1 MKYILNHEDKLY
13 RKFFEDIASIPHES
27 FKEKALSDYIVK
39 FAEDRGLWHHQ
50 DQVWN
55 VIIKKPASPG
65 YEDHDPVMIQG
76 HIDMVCVKT
85 ADSDHDFDT
94 DPLELYVE
102 DGFLR
107 AKNTTLGA
115 DCGHG
120 ISYMLAILD
129 DKSLKHPPLE
139 CLFTVQEEV
148 GVGGPKHLDY
158 SLLTA
163 KRLIFTDSMGEG
175 APEMS
180 TTSVLGGN
188 FVKPVTFEAAVQKGG
203 IVGSSNAVASSSAV
217 NSSNAADSQSENA
230 EPSNAAGLS
239 RDTAEQSNASVSQSA
254 AHSPNADILSSD
266 IAPNGSAAPLSNSAA
281 SRNAAILPSEPASQA
296 HFYKISVG
304 GLAGGHAAVDINKG
318 RANAVSILAR
328 TAYELMKAGDIKL
341 CSFKAG
347 TLKNNIPNTGEMVI
361 CTALSDVSGAIA
373 KMDANIKAE
382 HKETDPAPFVK
393 AEVVSAAERSL
404 SVKTTAEIIR
414 WVMEIP
420 TGCYMAS
427 HDDASFPLTS
437 RNMGTAEL
445 MEDKFVIGYM
455 FRTSVKS
462 HLEMLFDAQMVLC
475 EIFGASWEK
484 EYDYPGYVSEVG
496 TPMYNTYETVY
507 RQFTGKELKPIRI
520 HAGTD
525 VGSLIEGMGGLDV
538 IGIGPNTYKFHTP
551 EEALDLASY
560 DRAYRYITGV
570 LEKL

>member
-1 MKYILNHEDKLY
+1 MKYILDHEGKMY

-39 FAEDRGLWHHQ
+39 FAEERGLWHHQ
-50 DQVWN
+50 DEVWN

-65 YEDHDPVMIQG
+65 YEGHDPVMIQG

-94 DPLELYVE
+94 DPLALYVE

-107 AKNTTLGA
+107 ARNTTLGA

-129 DKSLKHPPLE
+129 DKTLKHPPLE

-158 SLLTA
+158 SLLSA

-188 FVKPVTFEAAVQKGG
+188 FVKPVVFEAAGQEGNG
-203 IVGSSNAVASSSAV
+203 AAASSPSK
-217 NSSNAADSQSENA
+217 AAPNK
-230 EPSNAAGLS
+230 AAG
-239 RDTAEQSNASVSQSA
+239 QSA
-254 AHSPNADILSSD
+254 ALT
-266 IAPNGSAAPLSNSAA
+266 
-281 SRNAAILPSEPASQA
+281 

-328 TAYELMKAGDIKL
+328 MAYELMKAGNIKL
-341 CSFKAG
+341 CSFKGG
-347 TLKNNIPNTGEMVI
+347 TLKNNIPNTGEMVV
-361 CTALSDVSGAIA
+361 CTELSDISSAVA
-373 KMDANIKAE
+373 KMDASIKAE

-393 AEVVSAAERSL
+393 AEAVLAAGRAL
-404 SVKTTAEIIR
+404 SIKTTEEIIR
-414 WVMEIP
+414 WLMEIP

-475 EIFGASWEK
+475 GIFGASWEK
-484 EYDYPGYVSEVG
+484 EYDYPGYVSEPG
-496 TPMYNTYETVY
+496 TPMYNTYEAVY
-507 RQFTGKELKPIRI
+507 KSFTGKGLKPIRI

-560 DRAYRYITGV
+560 DRAYQYITGV
-570 LEKL
+570 LAKL